1 MECPLLF
8 ACAASSLA
16 GKLDLLSREKP
27 SANCITSMSFR
38 AEHDT
43 SGRDQQE
50 DIIIIV
56 VEHVTMTSLRARNR
70 EVAQES
76 LT

>member
-1 MECPLLF
+1 
-8 ACAASSLA
+8 
-16 GKLDLLSREKP
+16 
-27 SANCITSMSFR
+27 MSFR

-50 DIIIIV
+50 DIIIV
-56 VEHVTMTSLRARNR
+56 VEHVTMTSLRAGNR
-70 EVAQES
+70 EDQANSVAQES